1 MTLFKYSAINKQGQ
15 TYEAVKDAPDKF
27 AFFRTL
33 KKDGESILW
42 VKEVNKHS
50 WKTTGFNFTL
60 FSRIKMHDK
69 IIFARNLGG
78 MLEAGLSLS
87 RGLSVLERQTKNK
100 KLKETYK
107 ALNESITAGKT
118 FHESMAEFPK
128 VFNTLFISMVKAGE
142 EGGTLS
148 DALKQIASQ
157 TEKTYLLQKKLKGA
171 MIYPAIIISVMVL
184 IGVLMMVF
192 VVPSLTATFKELNAP
207 LPKSTVLI
215 LGLSEFLKNNYILSA
230 LIVIVFAA
238 AFYTAAKT
246 AKGKEWLDYLA
257 LHTPLISN
265 LVKETNSART
275 ARTLSA
281 LLHSGVD
288 LILATQIT
296 GDVLQNT
303 YYKNILKKVE
313 KQVEKGEPISS
324 VFLAESKFYP
334 VFVGEMISVGEETGE
349 LSHMLVGVADFYEN
363 EVEQKTKDLSTVI
376 EPFLMV
382 FIGLVVGFFAVSM
395 ITPMYTVMNNIN

>member
-1 MTLFKYSAINKQGQ
+1 MRFKYSAVNKAGQ
-15 TYEAVKDAPDKF
+15 TYEGEKEASDKF
-27 AFFRTL
+27 AFYRNL

-42 VKEVNKHS
+42 IKELKEHNWTAH
-50 WKTTGFNFTL
+50 GFSFR
-60 FSRIKMHDK
+60 FSSRIKMHDK

-87 RGLSVLERQTKNK
+87 RALAVLERQTKNK
-100 KLKETYK
+100 KLKETYQK
-107 ALNESITAGKT
+107 LNQSITAGKT
-118 FHESMAEFPK
+118 FHDAMAEFPN

-148 DALKQIASQ
+148 GALKQIANQ

-171 MIYPAIIISVMVL
+171 MIYPGIIVSVMIL
-184 IGVLMMVF
+184 IGVLMMIF

-207 LPKSTVLI
+207 LPRSTVFI
-215 LGLSEFLKNNYILSA
+215 LWLSEFLKNNYLIAA
-230 LIVIVFAA
+230 LIILVIGAL
-238 AFYTAAKT
+238 FYYVARTER
-246 AKGKEWLDYLA
+246 GKRSIDTFI
-257 LHTPLISN
+257 LHLPLISP
-265 LVKETNSART
+265 LIKETNAART

-296 GDVLQNT
+296 GDVLQNS
-303 YYKNILKKVE
+303 YYKEVMKKVQ
-313 KQVEKGEPISS
+313 KQVERGEPISN
-324 VFLAESKFYP
+324 VFLKESKLYP

-349 LSHMLVGVADFYEN
+349 LSQMLSGVADFYEG
-363 EVEQKTKDLSTVI
+363 EVEQKTKDMSTVI

-395 ITPMYTVMNNIN
+395 ITPMYTVLNNIK